1 MRRRAC
7 DQSGTP
13 RLCGRRGDEVVD
25 LTVAA
30 PDVPRDMPGRLALG
44 EPGLQVVKAAAE
56 KAPTGSVVAARGLKH
71 CPPVWN
77 PGKIICVGLNYAD
90 HASEAALEQP
100 TYPVP
105 FLRLSTTLVG
115 IGQPLVVPL
124 CSQPSDSGGEMVVGN
139 CKPGRYHLRNS
150 VE

>member
-90 HASEAALEQP
+90 HASEAALEKP
-100 TYPVP
+100 KYPVL
-105 FLRLSTTLVG
+105 FLRVATRSEERRVGKECVST
-115 IGQPLVVPL
+115 
-124 CSQPSDSGGEMVVGN
+124 C
-139 CKPGRYHLRNS
+139 RYRWS
-150 VE
+150 P